1 MKEELTPVNE
11 AFMDVTVKKLEEQD
25 RKINDLAE
33 ELNNALRSSD
43 GAEMVKQGLDELLI
57 EIKKIKFPAKEM
69 QDLFQ
74 QLKITSRVLEQPTE
88 RKVLHHHHVSK
99 GIWAAIAI
107 FLILCLAA
115 SGWYM
120 TADKLSMYT
129 ASDTKYR
136 YLKLDTASRSLQKYL
151 DQVDSLYKS
160 NSNLRQT
167 VLETEELSRKHMEML
182 QKANQ
187 MEHDANDLKRKV
199 YTK

>member
-1 MKEELTPVNE
+1 MKEELSHTNE
-11 AFMDVTVKKLEEQD
+11 AFMDITVKKMEEQD
-25 RKINDLAE
+25 RKINDLAKE
-33 ELNNALRSSD
+33 INNSLCSTD
-43 GAEMVKQGLDELLI
+43 GAEMVKQGIDDLLM

-69 QDLFQ
+69 QELFQ
-74 QLKITSRVLEQPTE
+74 QLKITSRALEQPTE
-88 RKVLHHHHVSK
+88 REVLHHHHISK

-120 TADKLSMYT
+120 TADKLGMYT
-129 ASDTKYR
+129 ANDTKYR

-151 DQVDSLYKS
+151 DLVDSQYKS
-160 NSNLRQT
+160 NPDLRQT
-167 VLETEELSRKHMEML
+167 VLEAEELNRKHVEML

-187 MEHDANDLKRKV
+187 MEHDATDLKRKV